1 MTKPGI
7 CFRSM
12 PVFQAGRDAD
22 GTARLQTDGLLPFC
36 LAPARTGGAQQDLN
50 ACAIPAVINVPV
62 IAAAW
67 FEGDIGDGDG
77 AINKRRSLGLADKIL
92 GKFFKLSPVSKTC
105 SKLLLTIKAL

>member
-1 MTKPGI
+1 MAKPGI
-7 CFRSM
+7 GLRTM
-12 PVFQAGRDAD
+12 PVLEAGRDAN
-22 GTARLQTDGLLPFC
+22 GAAGFQTDRLLPFC
-36 LAPARTGGAQQDLN
+36 LVPARTGGAQQDLN

-92 GKFFKLSPVSKTC
+92 GKSFKLSPVSKTC